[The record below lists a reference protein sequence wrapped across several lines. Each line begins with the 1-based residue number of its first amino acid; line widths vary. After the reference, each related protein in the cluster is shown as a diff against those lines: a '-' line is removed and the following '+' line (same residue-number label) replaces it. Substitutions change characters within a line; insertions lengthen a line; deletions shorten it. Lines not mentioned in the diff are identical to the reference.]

1 MFRQPLFALAGG
13 TDMRME
19 IRGRNLWLTPA
30 LLDHVERRVRDALGR
45 YRARVRRVTV
55 RLFDANGDRGGI
67 DKQCR
72 IVVQTVPGNAIVV
85 EDIDT
90 DLYAAVTRA
99 ASRAAEGLRRR
110 LERIRSARTGAASLR
125 G

>member
-1 MFRQPLFALAGG
+1 
-13 TDMRME
+13 MRME

-45 YRARVRRVTV
+45 YRARVGRVTV

-72 IVVQTVPGNAIVV
+72 IVVQTGPGNAIVV
-85 EDIDT
+85 EDVDT

-99 ASRAAEGLRRR
+99 AARAADGLRRR
-110 LERIRSARTGAASLR
+110 LERIRSARHGAASLR
-125 G
+125 GVVR

>member
-1 MFRQPLFALAGG
+1 
-13 TDMRME
+13 MRME

-30 LLDHVERRVRDALGR
+30 LLDHVERRVRNALGR

-55 RLFDANGDRGGI
+55 RLFDANGERGGI

-72 IVVQTVPGNAIVV
+72 IVVQTGPGSAIVA
-85 EDIDT
+85 EDVDA

-99 ASRAAEGLRRR
+99 AARASEGLRRR
-110 LERIRSARTGAASLR
+110 LERIRAGRTGAASLR
-125 G
+125 AVVR